1 MPALLVA
8 VTVQL
13 YSEPLVKPLTTIGLL
28 VALALTTTPE
38 AVHAAVY
45 LVTGLVPVRV
55 TGAVKATVTCAS
67 PAVAETMAG
76 AVGTK
81 AT

>member
-13 YSEPLVKPLTTIGLL
+13 YSEPLVKPFTTIGLL

-38 AVHAAVY
+38 AVHAAV
-45 LVTGLVPVRV
+45 
-55 TGAVKATVTCAS
+55 
-67 PAVAETMAG
+67 
-76 AVGTK
+76 
-81 AT
+81 